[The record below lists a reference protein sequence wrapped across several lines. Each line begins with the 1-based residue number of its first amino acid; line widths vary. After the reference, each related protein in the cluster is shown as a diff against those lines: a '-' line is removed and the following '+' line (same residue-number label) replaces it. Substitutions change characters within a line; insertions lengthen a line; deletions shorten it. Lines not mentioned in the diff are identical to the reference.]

1 MNLQRAQIAGEQLLV
16 ETINTLNE
24 NGKTSED
31 VRFVQSPKRSFS
43 WGEFAALADRAYN
56 SGYGG
61 NEVLLEL
68 VVVGDVWWLERREYD
83 GSEWWEYKE
92 CPKRKAYDVPDDND
106 VWEK

>member
-1 MNLQRAQIAGEQLLV
+1 MSLLE
-16 ETINTLNE
+16 ETIKTLNE

-31 VRFVQSPKRSFS
+31 VRFVQSLKCSFS

-68 VVVGDVWWLERREYD
+68 VVVGDVWWLERHEYD
-83 GSEWWEYKE
+83 GAEWWEYKE
-92 CPKRKAYDVPDDND
+92 CLKQLAYAVPDDND
-106 VWEK
+106 VWESLR